1 MCRQYHRR
9 PNEGREGGGKKLR
22 RPGVLA
28 RLAVLLPER
37 WLSGLR
43 RTPGKREYL
52 NSTVGSNPSL
62 SASLNLTA
70 VGSGL
75 FFPHGPRTWFFEN
88 GQ

>member
-1 MCRQYHRR
+1 MKA
-9 PNEGREGGGKKLR
+9 REGGGKKLR
-22 RPGVLA
+22 GTGVLA

-62 SASLNLTA
+62 SASLHLTA
-70 VGSGL
+70 ADGEL
-75 FFPHGPRTWFFEN
+75 CFPHGSCTGFLKN

>member
-1 MCRQYHRR
+1 MKA
-9 PNEGREGGGKKLR
+9 REGGGKKLR
-22 RPGVLA
+22 GTGVLA

-62 SASLNLTA
+62 SASLKK
-70 VGSGL
+70 
-75 FFPHGPRTWFFEN
+75 RTIRARTCFVRGEAK
-88 GQ
+88 